1 MVSIPGAVLL
11 MASSPYS
18 QRGELYNTYRRYFG
32 RDDARVLVWK
42 ASTLEMNPSV
52 DKRIIEEAYE
62 SDPESAT
69 AEFGGEFRTDLA
81 DYISRET
88 VDALTMQDRHELPP
102 EPGVT
107 YAAFCDPS
115 GGVSD
120 SLTLAIAHLDRNAVC
135 ILDALLEC
143 RPPFDPEAAVVQC
156 AALCRRYGVAKIVG
170 DRYAGEWPRARFS
183 AEERSI
189 SRLAA
194 ASECASH
201 RVARPAALVGPALRA
216 GAADGALGPRFDR
229 PRSCRA

>member
-18 QRGELYNTYRRYFG
+18 QRGELYNTYRRHFG

-62 SDPESAT
+62 SDPESAK

-88 VDALTMQDRHELPP
+88 VDAVTMQDRHELPP
-102 EPGVT
+102 ERGVT

-120 SLTLAIAHLDRNAVC
+120 SLTLAIAHLDRNVSALSTRCSNVDRRS
-135 ILDALLEC
+135 ILRLRSCSALPC
-143 RPPFDPEAAVVQC
+143 AAVM
-156 AALCRRYGVAKIVG
+156 A
-170 DRYAGEWPRARFS
+170 
-183 AEERSI
+183 
-189 SRLAA
+189 
-194 ASECASH
+194 
-201 RVARPAALVGPALRA
+201 
-216 GAADGALGPRFDR
+216 
-229 PRSCRA
+229 